1 MIEKQI
7 TTHPSPPYW
16 GNYAILNNNHPV
28 MRTACCGFC
37 GALLNFSALIKMKSQ
52 ISQQLLSSGRM
63 TCRLHFGEIIFFIFL
78 FFEKLCCNRGALRP
92 SRFYSAQ
99 LSRCAETRCTSAG
112 SQNQLFLCCRPRISS
127 MYAPPLPQLLVCV
140 SVFMRVS
147 LCKSDLGLHHMEHCM
162 CLTIW

>member
-1 MIEKQI
+1 MIKKQI
-7 TTHPSPPYW
+7 TTKPPHPYW

-63 TCRLHFGEIIFFIFL
+63 TCRVNFGEIIFF
-78 FFEKLCCNRGALRP
+78 FFWKTVAFHRGARRP

-112 SQNQLFLCCRPRISS
+112 SQNQLFLCRRPRISS
-127 MYAPPLPQLLVCV
+127 IYGFFFFPNCSFV
-140 SVFMRVS
+140 SVCLCVCHYARV
-147 LCKSDLGLHHMEHCM
+147 
-162 CLTIW
+162 T

>member
-1 MIEKQI
+1 MIKKQI
-7 TTHPSPPYW
+7 TTQPPPPYW

-37 GALLNFSALIKMKSQ
+37 GALFNFSALIKMKSQ

-63 TCRLHFGEIIFFIFL
+63 TCRVNFGEIIFF
-78 FFEKLCCNRGALRP
+78 FFFWKTVAFHRGACRP

-112 SQNQLFLCCRPRISS
+112 SQNQLFLCRRPRISS
-127 MYAPPLPQLLVCV
+127 ICGYIFSPQLPVCV